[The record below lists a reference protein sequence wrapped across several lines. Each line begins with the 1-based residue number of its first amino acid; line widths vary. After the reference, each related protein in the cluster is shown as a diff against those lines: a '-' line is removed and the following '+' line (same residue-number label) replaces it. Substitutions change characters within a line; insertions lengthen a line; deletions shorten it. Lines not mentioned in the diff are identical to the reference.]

1 MSGFGTLIAALILA
15 AGTCSVARGAAAAEP
30 SDESGHEAKEIELR
44 VHPSLPPFRVRLL
57 PDWSLAGTWDRPH
70 HVGRIEISRSD
81 RPRHVQAI
89 DVESMADVSLFVKS
103 VRTEDV
109 NFDGYLDIGTLY
121 EFGAKWGSYRC
132 LVFGPSSGRFARTA
146 LTQDLEEIRRNG
158 LTFDPASKTVS
169 TGFLVLGEGIV
180 SKTWKVQEGRLVLAE
195 VRERKRDAS
204 GNWSEIAQTAR

>member
-15 AGTCSVARGAAAAEP
+15 AGTGSGARDATAAAP

-44 VHPSLPPFRVRLL
+44 IHPSLPPFRVRLL

-81 RPRHVQAI
+81 RPRDVQAI
-89 DVESMADVSLFVKS
+89 EVESVADVSLFVES
-103 VRTEDV
+103 SRSEDV

-121 EFGAKWGSYRC
+121 EFGARWGSSRD
-132 LVFGPSSGRFARTA
+132 LVFDPSSGRFTRTA
-146 LTQDLEEIRRNG
+146 LTQDLEKTSGNG

-169 TGFLVLGEGIV
+169 TGFLLLGEGIV
-180 SKTWKVQEGRLVLAE
+180 SKTWNLQDGRLVLAE
-195 VRERKRDAS
+195 FRERKRDAS
-204 GNWSEIAQTAR
+204 GNWIEVTRTAQ